1 MSWIKATDVT
11 PPENEPIL
19 VHDAARERI
28 ELGRYV
34 GGRWYVEDPCD
45 GRLREVEGVTHWAW
59 VLDSYTDDSDD
70 D

>member
-1 MSWIKATDVT
+1 MAWIKATEVT

-19 VHDAARERI
+19 VHDAAHERI

-34 GGRWYVEDPCD
+34 GGRWYVEDPRD
-45 GRLREVEGVTHWAW
+45 GRLREIAGVTHWAW